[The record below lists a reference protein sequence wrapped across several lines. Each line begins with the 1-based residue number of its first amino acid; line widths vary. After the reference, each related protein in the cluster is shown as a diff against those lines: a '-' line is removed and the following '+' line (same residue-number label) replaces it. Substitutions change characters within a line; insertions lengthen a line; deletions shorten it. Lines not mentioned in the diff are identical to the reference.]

1 MGYTTGMA
9 KISIFV
15 PDEALALIDS
25 VAENRSAFMV
35 DAAVQAAK
43 AKEREAIDLEIAQW
57 CARNA
62 KADASVEEEFE
73 RTLLDGLE

>member
-1 MGYTTGMA
+1 MTMA
-9 KISIFV
+9 KISIVV

-35 DAAVQAAK
+35 DAAVLAAK
-43 AKEREAIDLEIAQW
+43 AKEREALDLEIAEW

-62 KADASVEEEFE
+62 KADAAVEAEFAH
-73 RTLLDGLE
+73 TLLDGLE